1 MSRPHEDHE
10 RHTLV
15 DHRPGGDPVTFAH
28 GSWLVLGVAHVK
40 AERSDACVSAYETLL
55 EKAATSKT
63 HARPAAIFLSHN
75 ERRVVTLAGVAGHD
89 GFKAIAAAWD
99 DHHRE
104 AQHRAIAE
112 SVTLGLF
119 SVSAAIGAAAIDPA
133 SHDAMHYEQ
142 FLHPI
147 PGAAGLFSAA
157 TAPDTFRGALIL
169 NGDDG
174 RTTAIVSRFTHAE
187 AYAEFRADG
196 RATTE
201 LGASGKGETVSFPV
215 HVVRTIA

>member
-1 MSRPHEDHE
+1 MSRPHEDRE

-15 DHRPGGDPVTFAH
+15 DHRSGGDPVTFAP

-40 AERSDACVSAYETLL
+40 ADRADACVAAYETLL

-63 HARPAAIFLSHN
+63 HAHPAAVLVSKN
-75 ERRVVTLAGVAGHD
+75 QRRVVTFAGVAGHD

-112 SVTLGLF
+112 SVSLGLF
-119 SVSAAIGAAAIDPA
+119 AVSASIADAALDPA
-133 SHDAMHYEQ
+133 SHDAFDYEQ

-147 PGAAGLFSAA
+147 PAAASLFSET
-157 TAPDTFRGALIL
+157 TAPETFRGALLL

-174 RTTAIVSRFTHAE
+174 RTTAIVSRFSRAE
-187 AYAEFRADG
+187 AYADFRAD
-196 RATTE
+196 RRTTAA
-201 LGASGKGETVSFPV
+201 LGAPGETETRSFPV
-215 HVVRTIA
+215 HVVRTFD

>member
-1 MSRPHEDHE
+1 MSRPHEDRE

-15 DHRPGGDPVTFAH
+15 DHRPGGEPVMFAH

-63 HARPAAIFLSHN
+63 HAHPAAILLSKN
-75 ERRVVTLAGVAGHD
+75 QRRVVTLAGVAGHD

-112 SVTLGLF
+112 SASLGLF
-119 SVSAAIGAAAIDPA
+119 TVSASIADAALDPA
-133 SHDAMHYEQ
+133 SHDAFDYEQ

-147 PGAAGLFSAA
+147 PAAAALFSEA
-157 TAPDTFRGALIL
+157 TAPDSFRGALL
-169 NGDDG
+169 LSGDDG
-174 RTTAIVSRFTHAE
+174 HTTVIVSRFSRAE
-187 AYAEFRADG
+187 AYAEFRAD
-196 RATTE
+196 RRTTTA
-201 LGASGKGETVSFPV
+201 LGPPGAGGTVSFPV
-215 HVVRTIA
+215 HAVRTFA